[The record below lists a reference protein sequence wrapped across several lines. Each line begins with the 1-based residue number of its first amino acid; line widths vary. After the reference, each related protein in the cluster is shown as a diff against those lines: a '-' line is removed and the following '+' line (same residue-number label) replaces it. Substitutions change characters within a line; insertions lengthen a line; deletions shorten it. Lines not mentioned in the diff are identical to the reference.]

1 MKYTSNDIEIFEK
14 INGLIVEGM
23 IVPYDDYLLEFLANH
38 TNSRDHRMI
47 KSNYL
52 DTLCSTY
59 SVGENPLF
67 TRYLALGMRGE
78 FKLCTGT
85 FNAVDTPN
93 KQYWIETD
101 EFVYDVSFIG
111 KYPKALYY
119 ELFKPVNIEVIDLEE
134 DYHFKNIKN
143 TQAKEKKD
151 TYYLKYFDWHLF
163 MKLANNFTPFWGPN
177 PVPELID
184 FPQFK
189 PKEEEKPDNFEV
201 PTPIE
206 NDKEVEPTKL
216 IDSNNTKSDLHKHIE
231 TEWEKRTAI
240 TVIPSELF
248 SPLLEKWIRENIPLY
263 LENYPE
269 YTIETIYSGLIKF
282 IVRERSLYESKKY
295 DLDDLTLWDKAMNEY
310 SKNYSGLVGEAISI
324 IPFILELEREKCVYI
339 KHYTPPTSQ
348 RYIEFKNKYALY
360 DSPSMISK
368 KH

>member
-1 MKYTSNDIEIFEK
+1 MKYASNDIEIFEK

-38 TNSRDHRMI
+38 TNCRDRRMI

-85 FNAVDTPN
+85 FNAVDTSN
-93 KQYWIETD
+93 KQYWIETE

-119 ELFKPVNIEVIDLEE
+119 ELFKPVNIEVIDLEK
-134 DYHFKNIKN
+134 DYDFKNIKN

-151 TYYLKYFDWHLF
+151 TYYLKYFDWHLY
-163 MKLANNFTPFWGPN
+163 MKLANHFNPFGRPKL
-177 PVPELID
+177 VPELID

-189 PKEEEKPDNFEV
+189 SKEEEMPDNLEV

-206 NDKEVEPTKL
+206 NDKS
-216 IDSNNTKSDLHKHIE
+216 IDSNNTKSALHKHIE
-231 TEWEKRTAI
+231 TEWKKRTAI

-295 DLDDLTLWDKAMNEY
+295 DLDDITLWKKAMSEY
-310 SKNYSGLVGEAISI
+310 SKHYSCLVGEAISI

-339 KHYTPPTSQ
+339 KHHTPPNSQ

-360 DSPSMISK
+360 DSPRMISK
-368 KH
+368 MR